1 MHRRG
6 GTRTQIHTT
15 GELSGA
21 AAPGT
26 PRYPFPPSTRQVP
39 SGCRRPVRVAR
50 EQGGGSR
57 WAPASGSPA
66 HLDDDTEGSIANEL
80 LVSQLDFLHPAHLA
94 LHLCSPDRGPGSN
107 RASLL
112 FQNKKTRVLNF
123 FLS

>member
-26 PRYPFPPSTRQVP
+26 PRYPFPPSTRQV
-39 SGCRRPVRVAR
+39 
-50 EQGGGSR
+50 
-57 WAPASGSPA
+57 

-94 LHLCSPDRGPGSN
+94 LHLCSPDRGPGSTEPHCY
-107 RASLL
+107 SKI
-112 FQNKKTRVLNF
+112 KKPGF
-123 FLS
+123 

>member
-94 LHLCSPDRGPGSN
+94 LHLCSPDRGPGSTEPHCY
-107 RASLL
+107 SKI
-112 FQNKKTRVLNF
+112 KKPGF
-123 FLS
+123 